1 MLKRLTLPFLA
12 AVFAAAASPITSA
25 VAKPLEKGD
34 RGKRV
39 VQLQRALHLRPAD
52 GVFGPGTRRAVKRFQ
67 RRHDIGPD
75 GIVGA
80 ETWSMI
86 RRARGA
92 TRSRRASSRRRASRY
107 RRASSRRTAGR
118 PRRGPGRPGGD
129 SVRVTGRGPSVRL
142 LQRRLKIHPDGVFG
156 PGTARAV
163 KRLQRRRGMAA
174 DGVVGPATWAALG
187 VRGRHPVL
195 KRTRL
200 RSVGARRRDVPVAV
214 SRAIAAADR
223 IARAPYLYGG
233 GHATFNDKAYDCS
246 GSISYVLHHAG
257 RLRRP
262 LDSSALASYGAPG
275 RGRYITI
282 YTSPGHAFMLIRGRR
297 YDTTARLSAGGSR
310 WTSTMRGTAGYTV
323 RHPPGL

>member
-12 AVFAAAASPITSA
+12 AVLVAAASPPTFA

-67 RRHDIGPD
+67 RRHDIRAD
-75 GIVGA
+75 GVVGA
-80 ETWSMI
+80 GTWSMI

-92 TRSRRASSRRRASRY
+92 RRSRRASSRRGASH
-107 RRASSRRTAGR
+107 SRRGAGR
-118 PRRGPGRPGGD
+118 SRGG
-129 SVRVTGRGPSVRL
+129 VRVTGRGPSVRL
-142 LQRRLKIHPDGVFG
+142 LQRRLGLRP
-156 PGTARAV
+156 
-163 KRLQRRRGMAA
+163 
-174 DGVVGPATWAALG
+174 DGVVGPATWAALR

-200 RSVGARRRDVPVAV
+200 RSVGARGRGVPVAV

-233 GHATFNDKAYDCS
+233 GHATFNDTAYDCS

-297 YDTTARLSAGGSR
+297 YDTSARLSSSGSR
-310 WTSTMRGTAGYTV
+310 WTSTMRGTSGYTV

>member
-1 MLKRLTLPFLA
+1 MLKRLALPLLA
-12 AVFAAAASPITSA
+12 AALVSAASPVASA

-34 RGKRV
+34 RGERV

-67 RRHDIGPD
+67 RHHDIRAD
-75 GIVGA
+75 GVVGA
-80 ETWSMI
+80 GTWSMI
-86 RRARGA
+86 RRARRA
-92 TRSRRASSRRRASRY
+92 TRSRRASSRRAPSRSARARAA
-107 RRASSRRTAGR
+107 RRF
-118 PRRGPGRPGGD
+118 RGG
-129 SVRVTGRGPSVRL
+129 VRVTGRGPSVRL
-142 LQRRLKIHPDGVFG
+142 LQRRLGIRTDGVFG

-174 DGVVGPATWAALG
+174 DGIVGPATWAALG

-200 RSVGARRRDVPVAV
+200 GSVGARGSGVPVAV

-297 YDTTARLSAGGSR
+297 YDTTARLSASGSR
-310 WTSTMRGTAGYTV
+310 WTSKMRGTAGYTV